1 VSSSTLNRLVRFA
14 DNEVAQGMV
23 EYLLIVSLV
32 VLMVVGI
39 FGAFIHQFHQ

>member
-1 VSSSTLNRLVRFA
+1 MSSPTLIRLVRLA

-32 VLMVVGI
+32 VLTIAALFASLMHL
-39 FGAFIHQFHQ
+39 FS